1 MSEAAALFLNELGTV
16 LVSTAVT
23 LGFILVLPSR
33 RPVLFVTLRTFVT
46 LLIAFLR
53 ASFPWIRVL
62 DLLSIILLVLWLG
75 NGTLRVRLL
84 GVALGFMPMILG
96 EALGTALW
104 IAVTGLQS
112 GTYEGAILRPGVMF
126 AVKIAFIVEEL
137 VCAYILGRLLSRAL
151 EGEGAR
157 RVVARFLVLPMV
169 QSVLLVLLLN
179 MQLYEQGSDQIF
191 SWGIFL
197 SAVLFLLT
205 DLLVL
210 RYLEAARSTVLSEAR
225 AEVRQRQLEEYLA
238 RYEEVAR
245 ATADV
250 ARLRHD
256 ARNHLQVVSA
266 LVDRG
271 AWEEAQGY
279 VMQCVRWLEGS
290 SRREEGPHA

>member
-33 RPVLFVTLRTFVT
+33 RPVLFVALRTFVT
-46 LLIAFLR
+46 LSIALLR

-62 DLLSIILLVLWLG
+62 DFVSIVLLVLWLG

-157 RVVARFLVLPMV
+157 RVVARFLMLPMV

-279 VMQCVRWLEGS
+279 VMQCARWLEGS

>member
-33 RPVLFVTLRTFVT
+33 RPVLFVALRTFVT
-46 LLIAFLR
+46 LSIALLR

-62 DLLSIILLVLWLG
+62 DFVSIVLLVLWLG

-279 VMQCVRWLEGS
+279 VMQCARWLEGS

>member
-33 RPVLFVTLRTFVT
+33 RPVLFVALRTFVT
-46 LLIAFLR
+46 LSIALLR

-62 DLLSIILLVLWLG
+62 DFVSIVLLVLWLG

-126 AVKIAFIVEEL
+126 AVKIAFVVEEL

-169 QSVLLVLLLN
+169 QSVLLILLLN

-279 VMQCVRWLEGS
+279 VMQCARWLEGS